1 MNNVYSRKPLRP
13 LNKKCPPGYIERGGI
28 CVLDTRRNANMSSFG
43 GGGGGGGDGGGGGG
57 GDGGGDGGG
66 GDDVGKKTKK
76 KIPYKEIIGVT
87 AGAGAVAGAIY
98 KREAIVDMGRSA
110 RRSAQRVINRNNA
123 KKFDGEPSEMGR
135 LLDELEAGEGFE
147 MSTITRTPPQPPPQ
161 PSTTNQQLRIRQ
173 RIRQQPR
180 GDSQVSVQRPSI
192 RGNAN
197 NRSGMDPAN
206 SFKEALARR
215 QKERQAEMDAEQRQ
229 PLIDQRTTPKVTEK
243 TPLIENENVAG
254 DTFPMERGIFPD
266 KKYLNQR
273 GVSSNERGGGGG
285 GRTESR
291 SNMESRRS
299 SKQVKQVT
307 QEQAELGET
316 LQQDIG
322 KLKEERKIALDKKN
336 NPDGQAEEVDMET
349 IDTELEKLD
358 KEIAIQEEAVDDIF
372 GGVEIDDAGELQEK
386 TSLANQ
392 VKAEKLAKEQAQASK
407 EAAEKYKAKQAK
419 GGLDAGAEV
428 DAVLEPITQEEL
440 ETIPI
445 QGEGA
450 IEVGEAGAVEIEG
463 ATSLIGE
470 IAVTTG
476 GEVTAAAIL
485 GGEVAAGEA
494 AAFIAGGLA
503 SNLLIGAA
511 LYGLGV
517 GAEALYDAVT
527 TSDKEYSDQRN
538 TELGS
543 HEMDRREVQYK
554 LQELG
559 AARDIYEK
567 KVNQGYSVSNKDPKA
582 IAQHESDIAMLNA
595 LQTNIDSLNESFRND
610 IPVYAVVENGFDVD
624 MLDGDEKE
632 TYDKLT
638 KRVNDAQDDINY
650 GGSASKAE
658 NQKRLEKRQRKL
670 DEFISA
676 RSNASIASGFLNKPT
691 DDMLEAIVDDYYEN
705 GTDAFGNLSS
715 EQLEVLGITEA
726 ISDRREQQ
734 EIAGGNFDVKEL
746 TDQEV
751 DAFWEEEQRQWA
763 EEDAV
768 QQAIENDESFSD
780 YNKKR
785 AAYFSDHPEEVAAME
800 NDQQETAEPSHQDDA
815 RGLAQTDDVE

>member
-1 MNNVYSRKPLRP
+1 M
-13 LNKKCPPGYIERGGI
+13 
-28 CVLDTRRNANMSSFG
+28 
-43 GGGGGGGDGGGGGG
+43 
-57 GDGGGDGGG
+57 
-66 GDDVGKKTKK
+66 
-76 KIPYKEIIGVT
+76 
-87 AGAGAVAGAIY
+87 
-98 KREAIVDMGRSA
+98 
-110 RRSAQRVINRNNA
+110 
-123 KKFDGEPSEMGR
+123 
-135 LLDELEAGEGFE
+135 
-147 MSTITRTPPQPPPQ
+147 
-161 PSTTNQQLRIRQ
+161 
-173 RIRQQPR
+173 
-180 GDSQVSVQRPSI
+180 
-192 RGNAN
+192 
-197 NRSGMDPAN
+197 
-206 SFKEALARR
+206 
-215 QKERQAEMDAEQRQ
+215 
-229 PLIDQRTTPKVTEK
+229 
-243 TPLIENENVAG
+243 
-254 DTFPMERGIFPD
+254 
-266 KKYLNQR
+266 
-273 GVSSNERGGGGG
+273 
-285 GRTESR
+285 
-291 SNMESRRS
+291 
-299 SKQVKQVT
+299 
-307 QEQAELGET
+307 
-316 LQQDIG
+316 
-322 KLKEERKIALDKKN
+322 
-336 NPDGQAEEVDMET
+336 
-349 IDTELEKLD
+349 
-358 KEIAIQEEAVDDIF
+358 
-372 GGVEIDDAGELQEK
+372 
-386 TSLANQ
+386 
-392 VKAEKLAKEQAQASK
+392 
-407 EAAEKYKAKQAK
+407 
-419 GGLDAGAEV
+419 
-428 DAVLEPITQEEL
+428 
-440 ETIPI
+440 
-445 QGEGA
+445 
-450 IEVGEAGAVEIEG
+450 
-463 ATSLIGE
+463 
-470 IAVTTG
+470 TTG

-517 GAEALYDAVT
+517 GAEAIYDAVT

-624 MLDGDEKE
+624 MLDGDEKA
-632 TYDKLT
+632 TYDRLT

-650 GGSASKAE
+650 GGAASKAE

-676 RSNASIASGFLNKPT
+676 RSNASVASGFLNKPT